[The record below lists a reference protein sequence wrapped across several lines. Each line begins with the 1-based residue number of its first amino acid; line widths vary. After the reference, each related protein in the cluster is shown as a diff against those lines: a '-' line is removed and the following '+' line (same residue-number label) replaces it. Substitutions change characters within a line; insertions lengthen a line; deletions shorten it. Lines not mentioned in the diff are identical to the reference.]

1 MTDKLYTYLINI
13 QGMQME
19 INNSYSQNSYQ
30 SKTSSTKKV
39 DEVNGGGILNTFE
52 RLIDKANTNNTDNVK
67 ISAAYYES
75 SNIPST
81 SSVTYE
87 KLTPV
92 KWEDQLVYP
101 TMNKYDYDPGAYE
114 GYKNSQSYDPIG
126 YEWQTQMMKA
136 TNGNKYEDAPEFE
149 AFVKKWM
156 DKGESEDVALER
168 AMFYAEAGLL
178 DYGKQRAIS
187 MGQLPYG
194 DIKQHGFHLINNEPL
209 KNAVM
214 KTLDNLSVGDA
225 AELVSSIFNGFPEN
239 KGVPSSFQELLDNFG
254 IKLEELKKLN
264 PETAKNDKFTFTG
277 DINLKDGIDSK
288 EYNNFIFDTLIKFF
302 KDRIEKLDYVIENK
316 PPEESRDFNELRDGL
331 NSLIDNFKKEVDGYN
346 SNF

>member
-1 MTDKLYTYLINI
+1 
-13 QGMQME
+13 ME
-19 INNSYSQNSYQ
+19 ISSNNSNAYSAVSKSTNKINNDSNDNTT
-30 SKTSSTKKV
+30 SSLFESFINKTKIINTKTS
-39 DEVNGGGILNTFE
+39 D
-52 RLIDKANTNNTDNVK
+52 
-67 ISAAYYES
+67 YYES

-87 KLTPV
+87 KPTPV

-101 TMNKYDYDPGAYE
+101 VFSQPELIEVYKSLKDTDPEAY
-114 GYKNSQSYDPIG
+114 KWHVQLVA
-126 YEWQTQMMKA
+126 A

-156 DKGESEDVALER
+156 DKGESEDIAISRAVA
-168 AMFYAEAGLL
+168 YAEAGLL
-178 DYGKQRAIS
+178 DYGKQRVHQV
-187 MGQLPYG
+187 GKDLPYG

-214 KTLDNLSVGDA
+214 KTLDSLDYEDA
-225 AELVSSIFNGFPEN
+225 YDLVRSIFEGFPEN
-239 KGVPSSFQELLDNFG
+239 KGVPSSFQELLDDFG
-254 IKLEELKKLN
+254 VKLEELKKLN

-277 DINLKDGIDSK
+277 DINLKDGLDSK

-316 PPEESRDFNELRDGL
+316 PPEESRDFHELRDGL
-331 NSLIDNFKKEVDGYN
+331 NSLIDNLKKEVDVYN
-346 SNF
+346 NGFLENQAIDNQGK

>member
-1 MTDKLYTYLINI
+1 
-13 QGMQME
+13 ME
-19 INNSYSQNSYQ
+19 INNSYSQNLYQ
-30 SKTSSTKKV
+30 KSSSTKKV
-39 DEVNGGGILNTFE
+39 DEDSNSDILSIFE
-52 RLIDKANTNNTDNVK
+52 KLIDKSKATDIKN
-67 ISAAYYES
+67 SAYFET

-87 KLTPV
+87 KPTPV

-101 TMNKYDYDPGAYE
+101 VFSQPELIEVYKSLKDTDPEAY
-114 GYKNSQSYDPIG
+114 KWHVQLVA
-126 YEWQTQMMKA
+126 A

-156 DKGESEDVALER
+156 DKGESEDIAISR
-168 AMFYAEAGLL
+168 AVTYAEAGLL
-178 DYGKQRAIS
+178 DYGKQRVHQV
-187 MGQLPYG
+187 GKDLPYG

-214 KTLDNLSVGDA
+214 KTFDSLDYEDA
-225 AELVSSIFNGFPEN
+225 YDLVRSIFEGFPEN

-331 NSLIDNFKKEVDGYN
+331 NSLIDNFKKEVDIYN
-346 SNF
+346 NSK

>member
-1 MTDKLYTYLINI
+1 
-13 QGMQME
+13 ME

-39 DEVNGGGILNTFE
+39 DEVNSGGILNTFE

-67 ISAAYYES
+67 TSAAYYES

-87 KLTPV
+87 KPTPV
-92 KWEDQLVYP
+92 KWEDQLLYP
-101 TMNKYDYDPGAYE
+101 NMKYEFDPEAYE
-114 GYKNSQSYDPIG
+114 AYENSQSYDPIG
-126 YEWQTQMMKA
+126 YEWITQLRTA

-156 DKGESEDVALER
+156 AKGESEDQALGR
-168 AMFYAEAGLL
+168 ATLYARAGLL

-187 MGQLPYG
+187 IGNDLPYG

-214 KTLDNLSVGDA
+214 KTLDSLNGGDA
-225 AELVSSIFNGFPEN
+225 AELVSSIFDGYPEN
-239 KGVPSSFQELLDNFG
+239 NGVPSSFQELLDNFG

-277 DINLKDGIDSK
+277 DVNLKDGTDSK

-331 NSLIDNFKKEVDGYN
+331 NSLIDNFKKEVAGYN
-346 SNF
+346 GENNGNK

>member
-1 MTDKLYTYLINI
+1 
-13 QGMQME
+13 ME
-19 INNSYSQNSYQ
+19 INNSYSQNLYQ
-30 SKTSSTKKV
+30 KSSSTKKV
-39 DEVNGGGILNTFE
+39 DEDSNSDILSIFE
-52 RLIDKANTNNTDNVK
+52 KLIDKSKATDIKN
-67 ISAAYYES
+67 SAYFET

-87 KLTPV
+87 KPTPV

-101 TMNKYDYDPGAYE
+101 VFSQPELIEVYKSLKDTDPEAY
-114 GYKNSQSYDPIG
+114 KWHVQLVA
-126 YEWQTQMMKA
+126 A

-156 DKGESEDVALER
+156 DKGESEDIAISRAVA
-168 AMFYAEAGLL
+168 YAEAGLL
-178 DYGKQRAIS
+178 DYGKQRVHQV
-187 MGQLPYG
+187 GKDLPYG

-214 KTLDNLSVGDA
+214 KTFDSLDYEDA
-225 AELVSSIFNGFPEN
+225 YDLVRSIFEGFPEN

-331 NSLIDNFKKEVDGYN
+331 NSLIDNFKKEIDIYN
-346 SNF
+346 NSK

>member
-1 MTDKLYTYLINI
+1 MVYPVFSQPELIEVYKSLKDTDP
-13 QGMQME
+13 E
-19 INNSYSQNSYQ
+19 
-30 SKTSSTKKV
+30 
-39 DEVNGGGILNTFE
+39 
-52 RLIDKANTNNTDNVK
+52 
-67 ISAAYYES
+67 AY
-75 SNIPST
+75 
-81 SSVTYE
+81 
-87 KLTPV
+87 
-92 KWEDQLVYP
+92 KWHVQLV
-101 TMNKYDYDPGAYE
+101 A
-114 GYKNSQSYDPIG
+114 
-126 YEWQTQMMKA
+126 A

-156 DKGESEDVALER
+156 DKGESEDIAISRAVA
-168 AMFYAEAGLL
+168 YAEAGLL
-178 DYGKQRAIS
+178 DYGKQRVHQV
-187 MGQLPYG
+187 GKDLPYG

-214 KTLDNLSVGDA
+214 KTLDSLDYEDA
-225 AELVSSIFNGFPEN
+225 YDLVRSIFDGYPEN

-331 NSLIDNFKKEVDGYN
+331 NSLIDNFKKEVAGYN
-346 SNF
+346 GENNGNK

>member
-1 MTDKLYTYLINI
+1 MVITTNGRNYSAVSSTNK
-13 QGMQME
+13 
-19 INNSYSQNSYQ
+19 INNESNINNTTLSIFEKLIDQ
-30 SKTSSTKKV
+30 SKATDTKTSDYYVNSNTSST
-39 DEVNGGGILNTFE
+39 
-52 RLIDKANTNNTDNVK
+52 
-67 ISAAYYES
+67 
-75 SNIPST
+75 P
-81 SSVTYE
+81 SVTYE
-87 KLTPV
+87 KPSQV

-101 TMNKYDYDPGAYE
+101 NMKYEYDPGAYE
-114 GYKNSQSYDPIG
+114 AYENSQSYDPIG
-126 YEWQTQMMKA
+126 YEWITQLRTA

-156 DKGESEDVALER
+156 DKGESEDQALGR
-168 AMFYAEAGLL
+168 ATLYARAGLL
-178 DYGKQRAIS
+178 DYGKERAIS
-187 MGQLPYG
+187 IGNNLPYG

-209 KNAVM
+209 KNAVL
-214 KTLDNLSVGDA
+214 KTLDSLNGGDA
-225 AELVSSIFNGFPEN
+225 ADLVSSIFEGFPEN

-316 PPEESRDFNELRDGL
+316 PPEESRDFHELRDGL
-331 NSLIDNFKKEVDGYN
+331 NSLIDNLKKEVDVYN
-346 SNF
+346 NGFLENQAIDNQGK

>member
-1 MTDKLYTYLINI
+1 MVITTNGRNYSAVSSTNK
-13 QGMQME
+13 
-19 INNSYSQNSYQ
+19 INNESNINNTTLSIFEKLIDQ
-30 SKTSSTKKV
+30 SKATDTKTS
-39 DEVNGGGILNTFE
+39 DYYVNSNT
-52 RLIDKANTNNTDNVK
+52 
-67 ISAAYYES
+67 S
-75 SNIPST
+75 ST

-87 KLTPV
+87 KPSQV

-101 TMNKYDYDPGAYE
+101 NMKYEYDPGAYE
-114 GYKNSQSYDPIG
+114 AYENSQSYDPIG
-126 YEWQTQMMKA
+126 YEWITQLRTA

-156 DKGESEDVALER
+156 DKGESEDQALGR
-168 AMFYAEAGLL
+168 ATLYARAGLL
-178 DYGKQRAIS
+178 DYGKQKVWQIDEK
-187 MGQLPYG
+187 LPYG

-209 KNAVM
+209 KNAVL
-214 KTLDNLSVGDA
+214 KTLDSLNGGDA
-225 AELVSSIFNGFPEN
+225 ADLVSSIFEGFPEN

-264 PETAKNDKFTFTG
+264 PEEHKNDKFTFTG

-316 PPEESRDFNELRDGL
+316 PPEESRDFHELRDGL
-331 NSLIDNFKKEVDGYN
+331 NSLIDNLKKEVDVYN
-346 SNF
+346 NGFLENQAIDNQGK

>member
-1 MTDKLYTYLINI
+1 
-13 QGMQME
+13 ME
-19 INNSYSQNSYQ
+19 INNSYSQNLYQ
-30 SKTSSTKKV
+30 KSSSTKKV
-39 DEVNGGGILNTFE
+39 DEDSNSDILSIFE
-52 RLIDKANTNNTDNVK
+52 KLIDKSKATDIKN
-67 ISAAYYES
+67 SAYFET

-87 KLTPV
+87 KPTPV

-101 TMNKYDYDPGAYE
+101 VFSQPELIEVYKSLKDTDPEAY
-114 GYKNSQSYDPIG
+114 KWHVQLVA
-126 YEWQTQMMKA
+126 A

-156 DKGESEDVALER
+156 DKGESEDIAISRAVA
-168 AMFYAEAGLL
+168 YAEAGLL
-178 DYGKQRAIS
+178 DYGKQRVHQV
-187 MGQLPYG
+187 GKDLPYG

-209 KNAVM
+209 KNAVI
-214 KTLDNLSVGDA
+214 KTFDSLDYEDA
-225 AELVSSIFNGFPEN
+225 YDLVRSIFEGFPEN

-331 NSLIDNFKKEVDGYN
+331 NSLIDNFKKEVDIYN
-346 SNF
+346 NSK

>member
-1 MTDKLYTYLINI
+1 
-13 QGMQME
+13 ME
-19 INNSYSQNSYQ
+19 INNSYSQNSYK
-30 SKTSSTKKV
+30 SKTSSTKAV
-39 DEVNGGGILNTFE
+39 DEVNNDGILNTFE

-67 ISAAYYES
+67 TSAAYYES

-87 KLTPV
+87 KPTLV
-92 KWEDQLVYP
+92 KWEDQLLHP

-156 DKGESEDVALER
+156 DKGETEDQALGR
-168 AMFYAEAGLL
+168 AQVYVQAGLL
-178 DYGKQRAIS
+178 DYGKQRVRS

-214 KTLDNLSVGDA
+214 KTLDSLNGGDA
-225 AELVSSIFNGFPEN
+225 ADLVSSIFNGFPEN

-277 DINLKDGIDSK
+277 DVNLKDGAEFQ
-288 EYNNFIFDTLIKFF
+288 EYNNFIFDTLIQFF
-302 KDRIEKLDYVIENK
+302 EDRIEKFDYYVANK
-316 PPEESRDFNELRDGL
+316 PPEDSPDYHEVRDGL
-331 NSLIDNFKKEVDGYN
+331 NSLIDNFKKEVAGYN
-346 SNF
+346 GKLE

>member
-1 MTDKLYTYLINI
+1 
-13 QGMQME
+13 ME

-30 SKTSSTKKV
+30 SKTSSTKTV
-39 DEVNGGGILNTFE
+39 DEVNSGGISNTFE
-52 RLIDKANTNNTDNVK
+52 RLVDKANTNNTDNVK
-67 ISAAYYES
+67 TSAAYYES

-87 KLTPV
+87 KPTPV
-92 KWEDQLVYP
+92 KWEDQLLYP

-156 DKGESEDVALER
+156 DKGESEDVAIFR
-168 AMFYAEAGLL
+168 AVTYAEAGLL
-178 DYGKQRAIS
+178 DYGKQRVHQV
-187 MGQLPYG
+187 GKDLPYG

-214 KTLDNLSVGDA
+214 KTLDSLNGADA
-225 AELVSSIFNGFPEN
+225 YDLVRSIFDGYPEN

-254 IKLEELKKLN
+254 VKLEELKKLN
-264 PETAKNDKFTFTG
+264 PEEHKNDKYSFTG
-277 DINLKDGIDSK
+277 DVNLKDGTDSK

-302 KDRIEKLDYVIENK
+302 EDRIEKLDYYVANK
-316 PPEESRDFNELRDGL
+316 PPEDTPDYHEVRDGL

-346 SNF
+346 GENNGNK

>member
-1 MTDKLYTYLINI
+1 
-13 QGMQME
+13 ME

-39 DEVNGGGILNTFE
+39 DEVNSGGILNTFE

-87 KLTPV
+87 KPTSV
-92 KWEDQLVYP
+92 KWEDQLLYP
-101 TMNKYDYDPGAYE
+101 NMKYEFDPEAYE
-114 GYKNSQSYDPIG
+114 AYENSQSYDPIG
-126 YEWQTQMMKA
+126 YEWITQLRTA

-156 DKGESEDVALER
+156 DKGESEDRALGR
-168 AMFYAEAGLL
+168 ATLYARAGLL
-178 DYGKQRAIS
+178 DYGKQRAHQIDEK
-187 MGQLPYG
+187 LPYG

-209 KNAVM
+209 KNAVI

-277 DINLKDGIDSK
+277 DVNLKDGTDSK

-302 KDRIEKLDYVIENK
+302 EDKIEQFDYFVENTLPGITNNLDPLKDSV
-316 PPEESRDFNELRDGL
+316 
-331 NSLIDNFKKEVDGYN
+331 NSLIDNFKKEVAGYN

>member
-1 MTDKLYTYLINI
+1 
-13 QGMQME
+13 ME
-19 INNSYSQNSYQ
+19 INNSYSQNLYQ
-30 SKTSSTKKV
+30 KSSSTFLV
-39 DEVNGGGILNTFE
+39 DEDSNSDILSIFE
-52 RLIDKANTNNTDNVK
+52 KLIDKSKATDIKN
-67 ISAAYYES
+67 SAYFET

-87 KLTPV
+87 KPTPV

-101 TMNKYDYDPGAYE
+101 VFSQPELIEVYKSLKDTDPEAY
-114 GYKNSQSYDPIG
+114 KWHVQLVA
-126 YEWQTQMMKA
+126 A

-156 DKGESEDVALER
+156 DKGESEDIAISRAVA
-168 AMFYAEAGLL
+168 YAEAGLL
-178 DYGKQRAIS
+178 DYGKQRVHQV
-187 MGQLPYG
+187 GKDLPYG

-214 KTLDNLSVGDA
+214 KTFDSLDYEDA
-225 AELVSSIFNGFPEN
+225 YDLVRSIFEGFPEN

-331 NSLIDNFKKEVDGYN
+331 NSLIDNFKKEVDIYN
-346 SNF
+346 NSK

>member
-1 MTDKLYTYLINI
+1 
-13 QGMQME
+13 ME

-39 DEVNGGGILNTFE
+39 DEVNSGGISNTFE
-52 RLIDKANTNNTDNVK
+52 RLVDKANTNNTDNVK
-67 ISAAYYES
+67 TSAAYYES

-87 KLTPV
+87 KPTPV
-92 KWEDQLVYP
+92 KWEDQLLYP

-149 AFVKKWM
+149 AFIKKWM
-156 DKGESEDVALER
+156 DKGESEEHALVR
-168 AMFYAEAGLL
+168 ATTYARAGLL
-178 DYGKQRAIS
+178 DYGKQKVWQIDEK
-187 MGQLPYG
+187 LPYG

-225 AELVSSIFNGFPEN
+225 TDLVRSIFDGYPEN

-254 IKLEELKKLN
+254 VKLEELKKLN
-264 PETAKNDKFTFTG
+264 PEEHKNDKYSFTG
-277 DINLKDGIDSK
+277 NVNLKDGTDSK

-302 KDRIEKLDYVIENK
+302 EDRIEKLDYYVANK
-316 PPEESRDFNELRDGL
+316 PPEDTPDYHEVRDGL

-346 SNF
+346 GENNGNK

>member
-1 MTDKLYTYLINI
+1 
-13 QGMQME
+13 ME

-39 DEVNGGGILNTFE
+39 DEVNSGGILNTFE

-67 ISAAYYES
+67 TSAAYYES

-87 KLTPV
+87 KPTPV

-101 TMNKYDYDPGAYE
+101 HMQYNHDPDNIIAE
-114 GYKNSQSYDPIG
+114 INLKKNDPVN
-126 YEWQTQMMKA
+126 YEWRMQLKSA
-136 TNGNKYEDAPEFE
+136 TNGNKYDDALEFE

-156 DKGESEDVALER
+156 AKGESEEAALFR
-168 AMFYAEAGLL
+168 AASYAFAGLL
-178 DYGKQRAIS
+178 DYGKQRAVQI
-187 MGQLPYG
+187 GGDVIPYGYILPYG
-194 DIKQHGFHLINNEPL
+194 DTKQHGFHAINNEPL
-209 KNAVM
+209 KNAVLQTLDSLNLEDASGLISAIFTDYPEANPISFE
-214 KTLDNLSVGDA
+214 KTL
-225 AELVSSIFNGFPEN
+225 ER
-239 KGVPSSFQELLDNFG
+239 FG

-264 PETAKNDKFTFTG
+264 PEEHKDDKFTFTG
-277 DINLKDGIDSK
+277 NINLKDGTDSK

-302 KDRIEKLDYVIENK
+302 EDKIEQFDYFVENTPPGITNNLDPLKDSV
-316 PPEESRDFNELRDGL
+316 
-331 NSLIDNFKKEVDGYN
+331 NSLIDNFKKEVAGYN

>member
-1 MTDKLYTYLINI
+1 
-13 QGMQME
+13 ME

-30 SKTSSTKKV
+30 SKTSSTKAV
-39 DEVNGGGILNTFE
+39 DEVNNGGILNTFE
-52 RLIDKANTNNTDNVK
+52 SLIDKANTNNTDNVK
-67 ISAAYYES
+67 TSAAYYES

-87 KLTPV
+87 KPTPV

-101 TMNKYDYDPGAYE
+101 VFSQPELIEVYKSLKDTDPEAY
-114 GYKNSQSYDPIG
+114 KWHVQLVA
-126 YEWQTQMMKA
+126 A

-156 DKGESEDVALER
+156 DKGESEDIAISR
-168 AMFYAEAGLL
+168 AVTYAEAGLL
-178 DYGKQRAIS
+178 DYGKQRVHQV
-187 MGQLPYG
+187 GKDLPYG

-214 KTLDNLSVGDA
+214 KTLDSLDYEDA
-225 AELVSSIFNGFPEN
+225 YDLVRSIFNGYPEN

-254 IKLEELKKLN
+254 VKLEELKKLN
-264 PETAKNDKFTFTG
+264 PETAKNEKFTFTG
-277 DINLKDGIDSK
+277 DVNLKDGTDSK

-302 KDRIEKLDYVIENK
+302 EDRIEKLDYYVANK
-316 PPEESRDFNELRDGL
+316 PPEDSPDYHEVRDGL
-331 NSLIDNFKKEVDGYN
+331 NSLIDNFKKEVAGYDGKLDEKEGISDSIN
-346 SNF
+346 

>member
-1 MTDKLYTYLINI
+1 
-13 QGMQME
+13 ME

-39 DEVNGGGILNTFE
+39 DEVNSGGILNTFE

-67 ISAAYYES
+67 TSAAYYES

-87 KLTPV
+87 KPTSV
-92 KWEDQLVYP
+92 KWEDQLLYP

-156 DKGESEDVALER
+156 AKGESEEHALVR
-168 AMFYAEAGLL
+168 ATTYARAGLL
-178 DYGKQRAIS
+178 DYGKQKVWQIDEK
-187 MGQLPYG
+187 LPYG

-225 AELVSSIFNGFPEN
+225 TDLVRSIFDGYPGN
-239 KGVPSSFQELLDNFG
+239 KGVPSSFQELLDDFG
-254 IKLEELKKLN
+254 VKLEELKKLN
-264 PETAKNDKFTFTG
+264 PEEHKNDKYSFTG
-277 DINLKDGIDSK
+277 DVNLKDGIDSK

-331 NSLIDNFKKEVDGYN
+331 NFLIDNFKKEVAGYN
-346 SNF
+346 GENNGNK

>member
-1 MTDKLYTYLINI
+1 
-13 QGMQME
+13 ME

-39 DEVNGGGILNTFE
+39 DEVNSGGILNTFE

-67 ISAAYYES
+67 TSAAYYES
-75 SNIPST
+75 SNIQSA

-101 TMNKYDYDPGAYE
+101 NMKYEFDPEAYE
-114 GYKNSQSYDPIG
+114 AYENSQSYDPIG
-126 YEWQTQMMKA
+126 YEWITQLRTA

-156 DKGESEDVALER
+156 DKGESEDQALGR
-168 AMFYAEAGLL
+168 ATLYARAGLL

-187 MGQLPYG
+187 IGNDLPYG

-214 KTLDNLSVGDA
+214 KTLDSLNGGDA

-277 DINLKDGIDSK
+277 DVNLKDGTDSK

-302 KDRIEKLDYVIENK
+302 EDRIEKLDYYVENK
-316 PPEESRDFNELRDGL
+316 PPEESRDYNEVRDGL
-331 NSLIDNFKKEVDGYN
+331 NFLIDNFKKEVDIYKGKIDEN
-346 SNF
+346 EVILDSVN

>member
-1 MTDKLYTYLINI
+1 
-13 QGMQME
+13 ME

-30 SKTSSTKKV
+30 SKTSSTKAV
-39 DEVNGGGILNTFE
+39 DEVNNGGILNTFE
-52 RLIDKANTNNTDNVK
+52 SLIDKANTNNTDNVK
-67 ISAAYYES
+67 TSAYYES

-87 KLTPV
+87 KPTPV

-101 TMNKYDYDPGAYE
+101 VFSQPELIEVYKSLNDTDPEAY
-114 GYKNSQSYDPIG
+114 KWHVQLVA
-126 YEWQTQMMKA
+126 A

-156 DKGESEDVALER
+156 DKGESEDQALGR
-168 AMFYAEAGLL
+168 ATLYARAGLL
-178 DYGKQRAIS
+178 DYGKERAIS
-187 MGQLPYG
+187 IGNNLPYG

-209 KNAVM
+209 KNAVL
-214 KTLDNLSVGDA
+214 KTLDSLNGGDA
-225 AELVSSIFNGFPEN
+225 ADLVSSIFEGFPEN

-316 PPEESRDFNELRDGL
+316 PPEESRDFHELRDGL
-331 NSLIDNFKKEVDGYN
+331 NSLIDNLKKEVDVYN
-346 SNF
+346 NGFLENQAIDNQGK

>member
-1 MTDKLYTYLINI
+1 
-13 QGMQME
+13 ME
-19 INNSYSQNSYQ
+19 INNSYSQDSYQ
-30 SKTSSTKKV
+30 SKTSSTKAV
-39 DEVNGGGILNTFE
+39 DEVNNGGILNTFE
-52 RLIDKANTNNTDNVK
+52 SLIDKANTNNTDNVK
-67 ISAAYYES
+67 TSAYYES

-87 KLTPV
+87 KPTSV

-101 TMNKYDYDPGAYE
+101 VFSQPELIEVYKSLKDTDPEAY
-114 GYKNSQSYDPIG
+114 KWHVQLVA
-126 YEWQTQMMKA
+126 A

-156 DKGESEDVALER
+156 DKGESEDRALGR
-168 AMFYAEAGLL
+168 ATLYARAGLL
-178 DYGKQRAIS
+178 DYGKQRAHQIDEK
-187 MGQLPYG
+187 LPYG

-225 AELVSSIFNGFPEN
+225 TDLVRSIFNGYPEN

-254 IKLEELKKLN
+254 VKLEELKKLN
-264 PETAKNDKFTFTG
+264 PETAKNEKFTFTG
-277 DINLKDGIDSK
+277 DVNLKDGTDSK

-302 KDRIEKLDYVIENK
+302 KDRIEKLDYYVANK
-316 PPEESRDFNELRDGL
+316 PPEDSPDYHEVRDGL
-331 NSLIDNFKKEVDGYN
+331 NSLIDNFKKEVAGYN
-346 SNF
+346 GENHGNK

>member
-1 MTDKLYTYLINI
+1 
-13 QGMQME
+13 ME

-30 SKTSSTKKV
+30 SQTSSTKKV
-39 DEVNGGGILNTFE
+39 DEVNSGGILNTFE

-67 ISAAYYES
+67 TSAAYYES

-87 KLTPV
+87 KPTSV
-92 KWEDQLVYP
+92 KWEEQLLYP
-101 TMNKYDYDPGAYE
+101 NMKYEFDPGAYE
-114 GYKNSQSYDPIG
+114 AYENSQSYDPIG
-126 YEWQTQMMKA
+126 YEWITQLRTA

-149 AFVKKWM
+149 AFIKKWM
-156 DKGESEDVALER
+156 AKGESEDRALGR
-168 AMFYAEAGLL
+168 ATLYARAGLL
-178 DYGKQRAIS
+178 DYGKQRAHQIDEK
-187 MGQLPYG
+187 LPYG

-214 KTLDNLSVGDA
+214 KTLDSLNYEDA
-225 AELVSSIFNGFPEN
+225 YDLVRSIFDGYPEN

-264 PETAKNDKFTFTG
+264 PEEHKNDKYSFTG
-277 DINLKDGIDSK
+277 DVNLKDGTDSK

-302 KDRIEKLDYVIENK
+302 EDRIEKFDYYVANK
-316 PPEESRDFNELRDGL
+316 PPEDTPDYHEVRDGL

-346 SNF
+346 GENNGNK

>member
-1 MTDKLYTYLINI
+1 
-13 QGMQME
+13 ME

-39 DEVNGGGILNTFE
+39 DEVNSGGISNTFE
-52 RLIDKANTNNTDNVK
+52 RLVDKANTNNTDNVK
-67 ISAAYYES
+67 TSAAYYES

-87 KLTPV
+87 KPTPV
-92 KWEDQLVYP
+92 KWEDQLLYP

-156 DKGESEDVALER
+156 DKGESEDVAIFR
-168 AMFYAEAGLL
+168 AVTYAEAGLL
-178 DYGKQRAIS
+178 DYGKQRVHQV
-187 MGQLPYG
+187 GKDLPYG

-214 KTLDNLSVGDA
+214 KTLDSLNGADA
-225 AELVSSIFNGFPEN
+225 YDLVRSIFDGYPEN

-254 IKLEELKKLN
+254 VKLEELKKLN
-264 PETAKNDKFTFTG
+264 PEEHKNDKYSFTG
-277 DINLKDGIDSK
+277 DVNLKDGTDSK

-302 KDRIEKLDYVIENK
+302 EDRIEKFDYYVANK
-316 PPEESRDFNELRDGL
+316 PPEDTPDYHEVRDGL

-346 SNF
+346 GENNGNK